1 MREHTASKVFFHNRG
16 VGLRARP
23 HVPRKPA
30 RVKLCAGLEA
40 VLKDVNA
47 DMNGT
52 LRVAI
57 GQIAPVWLRRDA
69 TVSKVADWV
78 RKAAAEGARL
88 VAFGEALV
96 PGYPFWVEHTDG
108 ARFESA
114 VQKELFAH
122 YAQESVV
129 FERGDLD
136 PIRGAAL
143 EGGIWVVLGTIERA
157 VERGGHSLYCTLV
170 TIDHFG
176 EIVNTHRKLMPTY
189 EERLVWSP
197 GDGLGLRTFEVAPFR
212 LGSLNCYENWMPL
225 ARVALYGQGEDL
237 HVAAWPGNLR
247 NTEDLTRHIAREG
260 RSYVLSACALLRR
273 EQAGGDLPQAAL
285 LRERLPEVPANGG
298 SCIAAPDGSW
308 LVAPVVGEEHLLLA
322 DLDPAA
328 VLRERHNF
336 DPVGHYARPDV
347 LELTVRR
354 ARPSGMKIED

>member
-1 MREHTASKVFFHNRG
+1 VNDASQTQ
-16 VGLRARP
+16 
-23 HVPRKPA
+23 
-30 RVKLCAGLEA
+30 
-40 VLKDVNA
+40 LK
-47 DMNGT
+47 
-52 LRVAI
+52 VAI
-57 GQIAPVWLRRDA
+57 AQIAPVWLQREP
-69 TVSKVADWV
+69 TVAKIASWV
-78 RKAAAEGARL
+78 RKAAAEGAKL
-88 VAFGEALV
+88 VAFAEALV

-108 ARFESA
+108 ARFDSA
-114 VQKELFAH
+114 LQKELFAH
-122 YAQESVV
+122 YASESVV

-143 EGGIWVVLGTIERA
+143 EGGIWVVLGVIERA
-157 VERGGHSLYCTLV
+157 AERGGHSLYCTLV
-170 TIDHFG
+170 TINAFG

-197 GDGLGLRTFEVAPFR
+197 GDGLGLRTFELAPFR

-237 HVAAWPGNLR
+237 HVAVWPGNLR
-247 NTEDLTRHIAREG
+247 NTEDLTRHMAREG
-260 RSYVLSACALLRR
+260 RSYVLSASALMRR
-273 EQAGGDLPQAAL
+273 EMVSDALPHAAV
-285 LRERLPEVPANGG
+285 LRERLPEVAANGG

-308 LVAPVVGEEHLLLA
+308 LVAPVLDEERLLLA

-354 ARPSGMKIED
+354 ARPSGLRIEE

>member
-1 MREHTASKVFFHNRG
+1 M
-16 VGLRARP
+16 
-23 HVPRKPA
+23 
-30 RVKLCAGLEA
+30 
-40 VLKDVNA
+40 NA
-47 DMNGT
+47 NMNGT

-57 GQIAPVWLRRDA
+57 AQIAPVWLRRDA
-69 TVSKVADWV
+69 TAAKVAEWV
-78 RKAAAEGARL
+78 RKAAAEGAKL
-88 VAFGEALV
+88 VAFAEALV

-122 YAQESVV
+122 YAREGVV
-129 FERGDLD
+129 LGRGDLD
-136 PIRGAAL
+136 AIRGAAL
-143 EGGIWVVLGTIERA
+143 EGGIWVVLGVIERA
-157 VERGGHSLYCTLV
+157 QERGGHSLYCTLV
-170 TIDHFG
+170 TIDNFG

-197 GDGLGLRTFEVAPFR
+197 GDGLGLRTFELTPCR
-212 LGSLNCYENWMPL
+212 LGSRNCYENWMPL

-247 NTEDLTRHIAREG
+247 NTEDITRHMAREG
-260 RSYVLSACALLRR
+260 RSYVLSASALLRR
-273 EQAGGDLPQAAL
+273 EHVSDDLPQAAL
-285 LRERLPEVPANGG
+285 LRERLPEVAANGG

-308 LVAPVVGEEHLLLA
+308 LAPPVVDREQLLVA

-354 ARPSGMKIED
+354 SRPSGMRIED